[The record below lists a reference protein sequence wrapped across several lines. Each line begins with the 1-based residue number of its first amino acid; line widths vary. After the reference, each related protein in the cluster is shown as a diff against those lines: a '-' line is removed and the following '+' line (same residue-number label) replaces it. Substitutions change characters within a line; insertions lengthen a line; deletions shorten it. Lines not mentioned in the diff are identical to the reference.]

1 MKNRVLSH
9 GDARE
14 LFKCSDGAERDVYMQ
29 QLKLAVVI
37 WNYKVSALNVD
48 CFQ

>member
-1 MKNRVLSH
+1 MAFCRLEMRESYLNVLMGRSVF
-9 GDARE
+9 A
-14 LFKCSDGAERDVYMQ
+14 YMQ

-37 WNYKVSALNVD
+37 WNYKVFALNVD